1 MISYCKAYSNLPR
14 NFTCH
19 TYIYIIATMKSL
31 LHHIFLLLIAML
43 SITACSD
50 IDPFET
56 DETRGMELTIN
67 CVNPNNTRATMPG
80 DNAYNENAIKTIHY
94 FLYVSGKTNEN
105 AVMKGKFDIA
115 EGTNG
120 TATIRIPMN
129 EAELNTIVFPRP
141 IEECEVYLI
150 ANLPDGVLPEDLKTL
165 DDTRLATLRAKA
177 IVADFQNNPVQ
188 TSFVMEGLGKARI
201 TSRNKTVAA
210 EGNIIIER
218 LASKITSR
226 IAVAETFTDSDGKV
240 WTPQVSGME
249 IHLDNAVSNTT
260 LNADFGTAYF
270 DYAVRQ
276 EIGTANGTLG
286 EGGESVAFHVYQPF
300 YSYPCTWDYSEDEA
314 MALYIKL
321 PWQTDNGS
329 GNVRYEDCYYK
340 VYLPTMQLDRN
351 CWYNLDLK
359 IGMLGSFTVADDPVE
374 ITGSVYKVIDWKNG
388 FEDWS
393 AGLNVDTE
401 LLSAHYLVVEQN
413 KYIVNNKNTFE
424 IPFITSHK
432 CVIEGLKVTITD
444 FGTDSNPKNEPKE
457 VTNQAIEGNWLTV
470 EGNTIKLNHALNND
484 FINTKNYDYTPYEFT
499 FTLCHENNKE
509 KFKEKITIVQK
520 PAISITAHLNSY
532 RVGSPTGI
540 NGYMYINGKTG
551 ANGGNGADYGGAHGL
566 TGGNTNPYMYT
577 IEVTVLP
584 AGSDYILGDPRTDTP
599 ATDSNRQS
607 LDFGNFV
614 SAPGIEGTNSRKL
627 QNYYGTKTDA
637 SVQNMLA
644 PKFRIASSHGV
655 TQPVDHTGARNR
667 AATYQED
674 GYPAGRW
681 RVPTMAEVTF
691 MVKLS
696 ADGKIPTLFTNGNAY
711 WCANGKVT
719 PLQGGGVNPTVGTG
733 GNNGPVRCVYDDWY
747 WENSQY
753 PRMESRGDHPNK
765 YNQFTWGD
773 EIN

>member
-1 MISYCKAYSNLPR
+1 
-14 NFTCH
+14 
-19 TYIYIIATMKSL
+19 
-31 LHHIFLLLIAML
+31 ML
-43 SITACSD
+43 SITSCSD
-50 IDPFET
+50 IDPFES
-56 DETRGMELTIN
+56 DETRGLELTVN
-67 CVNPNNTRATMPG
+67 CVNLNNTRATMPG
-80 DNAYNENAIKTIHY
+80 DNSYNENAIRTIHY

-105 AVMKGKFDIA
+105 AVMKGKFDMA

-120 TATIRIPMN
+120 TAIIRIPMN

-177 IVADFQNNPVQ
+177 IAADFQNNPVQ
-188 TSFVMEGLGKARI
+188 NSFVMEGSDKARI
-201 TSRNKTVAA
+201 ISRNKTVAA
-210 EGNIIIER
+210 EGQVTLER
-218 LASKITSR
+218 LASKITTR
-226 IAVAETFTDSDGKV
+226 IAVVDVFTDSDGTE
-240 WTPQVSGME
+240 WTPMVDQMQ

-260 LNADFGTAYF
+260 LAGDFGNTHF
-270 DYAVRQ
+270 DYTARTKL
-276 EIGTANGTLG
+276 GTANGTID
-286 EGGESVAFHVYQPF
+286 SNPVVFQVYQPF
-300 YSYPCTWDYSEDEA
+300 YSYPCTWDYSDQEA
-314 MALYIKL
+314 LALYIML
-321 PWQTDNGS
+321 PWQPDNGQKFK
-329 GNVRYEDCYYK
+329 NCYYK

-351 CWYNLDLK
+351 TWYNLDLK
-359 IGMLGSFTVADDPVE
+359 IGMLGSFTEADEPLE
-374 ITGSVYKVIDWKNG
+374 ITGIIYKVIDWKNG
-388 FEDWS
+388 FADWS

-401 LLSAHYLVVEQN
+401 LLSAHYLVVDQN
-413 KYIVNNKNTFE
+413 SYVVNNKNTFE

-432 CVIEGLKVTITD
+432 CVIEDVKMTYVNFGKTDTSKPTDTPITTTKVTSSHYQLGD
-444 FGTDSNPKNEPKE
+444 NAND
-457 VTNQAIEGNWLTV
+457 WLKL
-470 EGNTIKLNHALNND
+470 EGNTIKLSHELNND
-484 FINTKNYDYTPYEFT
+484 FVNTKDYDYSPFTIT

-532 RVGSPTGI
+532 RVGSPTGT
-540 NGYMYINGKTG
+540 NGYMYINGITG
-551 ANGGNGADYGGAHGL
+551 KDGGNSASYGGAHGL
-566 TGGNTNPYMYT
+566 TGSNTNPYMYT

-607 LDFGNFV
+607 LDFGNFA

-655 TQPVDHTGARNR
+655 TNQISHTNARNR

-696 ADGKIPTLFTNGNAY
+696 ADGKIPTLFSNGSAY

-719 PLQGGGVNPTVGTG
+719 PQTGGGVDTTVGTG

-747 WENSQY
+747 WENSRY
-753 PRMESRGDHPNK
+753 PRMAERGNHPNM

-773 EIN
+773 EI

>member
-1 MISYCKAYSNLPR
+1 
-14 NFTCH
+14 
-19 TYIYIIATMKSL
+19 MKSL

-105 AVMKGKFDIA
+105 AVMKGKINIA
-115 EGTNG
+115 VGTNG

-129 EAELNTIVFPRP
+129 EAELNNVVFPRP

-150 ANLPDGVLPEDLKTL
+150 ANLPDGVRPAGAA
-165 DDTRLATLRAKA
+165 DDDPKNWTNTTLATLRAMSVTA
-177 IVADFQNNPVQ
+177 NFQGDAVQ

-201 TSRNKTVAA
+201 ISRNKTVAA
-210 EGNIIIER
+210 EGNIIVER

-240 WTPQVSGME
+240 WTPQLDGMV

-260 LNADFGTAYF
+260 LNADFGNTYF
-270 DYAVRQ
+270 DYDVRK

-286 EGGESVAFHVYQPF
+286 EGGESVLFHVYQPF
-300 YSYPCTWDYSEDEA
+300 YSYPCTWDYSDDEA
-314 MALYIKL
+314 MALYIML
-321 PWQTDNGS
+321 PWQTDNGD
-329 GNVRYEDCYYK
+329 GNVQFKDCHYK

-359 IGMLGSFTVADDPVE
+359 IEMLGTFTAPDEPVE
-374 ITGSVYKVIDWKNG
+374 VTGVIYKVIDWKNG
-388 FEDWS
+388 FADWS
-393 AGLNVDTE
+393 AGLNIDTE

-413 KYIVNNKNTFE
+413 NYVVNNKNTFE
-424 IPFITSHK
+424 IPFITSHN
-432 CVIEGLKVTITD
+432 CVIEDVKMTYVTFGNSDTSKPTDTPITTTKVTSSHYQLGD
-444 FGTDSNPKNEPKE
+444 NAND
-457 VTNQAIEGNWLTV
+457 WLKV
-470 EGNTIKLNHALNND
+470 EGNTIKLSHELNND
-484 FINTKNYDYTPYEFT
+484 FVNTKDYDYSPFTIT

-532 RVGSPTGI
+532 RVGSPTGT
-540 NGYMYINGKTG
+540 NGYLYVNGYGPEQNPTYS
-551 ANGGNGADYGGAHGL
+551 YGGVRGL
-566 TGGNTNPYMYT
+566 ISTSNKNPYMY
-577 IEVTVLP
+577 IVEVTVLP
-584 AGSDYILGDPRTDTP
+584 HGSDFILGDPRTDVP

-627 QNYYGTKTDA
+627 RNYYGTKTDA
-637 SVQNMLA
+637 SVQNMIS
-644 PKFRIASSHGV
+644 PKFRFASSHGV
-655 TQPVDHTGARNR
+655 MNDKVSHTNARNR

-674 GYPAGRW
+674 GFPAGRW
-681 RVPTMAEVTF
+681 RVPTMAEARFVI
-691 MVKLS
+691 KLS
-696 ADGKIPTLFTNGNAY
+696 SDGKIPNLFNTTNRY
-711 WCANGKVT
+711 WCANGTVISGGDPVVT
-719 PLQGGGVNPTVGTG
+719 NTG
-733 GNNGPVRCVYDDWY
+733 SYYVRCVYDDWY

-753 PRMESRGDHPNK
+753 PRMESLGDHPNK

-773 EIN
+773 EI

>member
-1 MISYCKAYSNLPR
+1 
-14 NFTCH
+14 
-19 TYIYIIATMKSL
+19 MKSL

-105 AVMKGKFDIA
+105 AVMKGKINIA

-129 EAELNTIVFPRP
+129 ESELNTLVFPRP

-150 ANLPDGVLPEDLKTL
+150 ANLPDGVRPAGAA
-165 DDTRLATLRAKA
+165 DDDPKNWTNTTLATLRAMSVTA
-177 IVADFQNNPVQ
+177 NFQGDPVQ

-260 LNADFGTAYF
+260 LNADFGTVHF
-270 DYAVRQ
+270 DYAARTAFP
-276 EIGTANGTLG
+276 GTVNGTLG

-300 YSYPCTWDYSEDEA
+300 YSYPCTWDYSDDNA

-321 PWQTDNGS
+321 PWQTDS
-329 GNVRYEDCYYK
+329 GDGTMQYVNCFYK

-359 IGMLGSFTVADDPVE
+359 IGMLGSFTEADDPVE
-374 ITGSVYKVIDWKNG
+374 ITGIVYKVIDWKNG
-388 FEDWS
+388 FADWS
-393 AGLNVDTE
+393 AGLNIDTE

-413 KYIVNNKNTFE
+413 NYIVNNKNTFE
-424 IPFITSHK
+424 IPFITSHN
-432 CVIEGLKVTITD
+432 CVIEDLEVTTTD
-444 FGTDSNPKNEPKE
+444 FGTTDNPKNDPKDI
-457 VTNQAIEGNWLTV
+457 TSQAVAGKWLTV
-470 EGNTIKLNHALNND
+470 DGNTIKLNHALNND
-484 FINTKNYDYTPYEFT
+484 FEGTKNYDYTPYKFT

-509 KFKEKITIVQK
+509 KFKERITITQK

-532 RVGSPTGI
+532 RESYLNGDFTDSNNGI
-540 NGYMYINGKTG
+540 SGYMYINGRA
-551 ANGGNGADYGGAHGL
+551 ANSSGSGDYGGAYGL
-566 TGGNTNPYMYT
+566 YLRGNDTNKNPYMYT

-584 AGSDYILGDPRTDTP
+584 SGSDFVLGDPRTDTP
-599 ATDSNRQS
+599 ATPTNTQS
-607 LDFGNFV
+607 LEFTNFED
-614 SAPGIEGTNSRKL
+614 APGIEGTASRSL

-655 TQPVDHTGARNR
+655 TQPVDHTDARNR

-681 RVPTMAEVTF
+681 RVPTMAEVQF
-691 MVKLS
+691 IIKLS
-696 ADGKIPTLFTNGNAY
+696 ADGKIPTLFNNGSAY
-711 WCANGKVT
+711 WCANGQVT
-719 PLQGGGVNPTVGTG
+719 PKTGGGFTPNVGTS
-733 GNNGPVRCVYDDWY
+733 GNYSVRCVYDDWY
-747 WENSQY
+747 WEYSQY
-753 PRMESRGDHPNK
+753 PRMESRGEHPNK

-773 EIN
+773 ETN

>member
-1 MISYCKAYSNLPR
+1 
-14 NFTCH
+14 
-19 TYIYIIATMKSL
+19 MKSL

-80 DNAYNENAIKTIHY
+80 DNAYNENAIRTIHY

-105 AVMKGKFDIA
+105 AVMKGKINIA

-129 EAELNTIVFPRP
+129 EEELNTLVFPRP

-150 ANLPDGVLPEDLKTL
+150 ANLPDGVRPAGAA
-165 DDTRLATLRAKA
+165 DDDPKNWTNTTLATLRAMSVTA
-177 IVADFQNNPVQ
+177 NFQGDPVQ

-201 TSRNKTVAA
+201 ISRNKTVAA
-210 EGNIIIER
+210 EGNITIER

-260 LNADFGTAYF
+260 LNADFGTVHF
-270 DYAVRQ
+270 DYAARTAFP
-276 EIGTANGTLG
+276 GTVNGTLG

-321 PWQTDNGS
+321 PWQTDS
-329 GNVRYEDCYYK
+329 GDGTMQYVNCFYK

-359 IGMLGSFTVADDPVE
+359 IGMLGSFTEADDPVE
-374 ITGSVYKVIDWKNG
+374 ITGTVYKVIDWKNG
-388 FEDWS
+388 FTDWS
-393 AGLNVDTE
+393 AGLNIDTE
-401 LLSAHYLVVEQN
+401 LLSSHYLVVEQKN
-413 KYIVNNKNTFE
+413 YVVNNKNTFE
-424 IPFITSHK
+424 IPFITSHN
-432 CVIEGLKVTITD
+432 CVIEDVKMTYVTFGNSDTSKPTDTPITTTKVTSSHYQLGD
-444 FGTDSNPKNEPKE
+444 NAND
-457 VTNQAIEGNWLTV
+457 WLKL
-470 EGNTIKLNHALNND
+470 EGNTIKLSHELNND
-484 FINTKNYDYTPYEFT
+484 FVNTKDYDYSPFTIT

-532 RVGSPTGI
+532 RVGSPTGT
-540 NGYMYINGKTG
+540 NGYLYINGVTG
-551 ANGGNGADYGGAHGL
+551 KDGGNDADYGGAHGL
-566 TGGNTNPYMYT
+566 NGGNTNPYMYT

-599 ATDSNRQS
+599 ATDSNRQN

-655 TQPVDHTGARNR
+655 TNQISHTNARNR

-719 PLQGGGVNPTVGTG
+719 PQTGGGVKTTVGTD

-747 WENSQY
+747 WENSRY
-753 PRMESRGDHPNK
+753 PRMASRGDHPNK

>member
-1 MISYCKAYSNLPR
+1 
-14 NFTCH
+14 
-19 TYIYIIATMKSL
+19 MKSL

-80 DNAYNENAIKTIHY
+80 DNAYNENAIRTIHY
-94 FLYVSGKTNEN
+94 FLYVSGQTNEN
-105 AVMKGKFDIA
+105 AVMKGKINIA
-115 EGTNG
+115 EGPNG

-129 EAELNTIVFPRP
+129 EEELNTLVFPRP

-150 ANLPDGVLPEDLKTL
+150 ANLPDGVRPAGAA
-165 DDTRLATLRAKA
+165 DDDPKNWTNTTLATLRAMSVTA
-177 IVADFQNNPVQ
+177 NFQGDAVQ

-210 EGNIIIER
+210 EGNITIER

-226 IAVAETFTDSDGKV
+226 IAVAETFTDSDRKV

-260 LNADFGTAYF
+260 LNADFGTVHF
-270 DYAVRQ
+270 DYAARTAFP
-276 EIGTANGTLG
+276 GTVNGTLG

-300 YSYPCTWDYSEDEA
+300 YSYPCTWDYSDDEA

-321 PWQTDNGS
+321 PWQTDS
-329 GNVRYEDCYYK
+329 GDGTMQYVNCFYK

-359 IGMLGSFTVADDPVE
+359 IGMLGSFTEAADPVE
-374 ITGSVYKVIDWKNG
+374 ITGIVYKVIDWKNG
-388 FEDWS
+388 FDDWS
-393 AGLNVDTE
+393 AGLNIDTE

-432 CVIEGLKVTITD
+432 CVIDSLKVTNVD
-444 FGTDSNPKNEPKE
+444 FGTTSNPKNAPKD
-457 VTNQAIEGNWLTV
+457 VTNQAVAGNWLTLD
-470 EGNTIKLNHALNND
+470 GNTIRLNHALNNN
-484 FINTKNYDYTPYEFT
+484 FINTTNYDYAPYTFT
-499 FTLCHENNKE
+499 FILCHENNKV

-520 PAISITAHLNSY
+520 PAISITAHLNSLWD
-532 RVGSPTGI
+532 GTKGETKS
-540 NGYMYINGKTG
+540 GYMFVNGNSPNKTNSG
-551 ANGGNGADYGGAHGL
+551 YSNFGGSNGITNSSGNK
-566 TGGNTNPYMYT
+566 NPYMYT

-584 AGSDYILGDPRTDTP
+584 EGSNYILGDPRKLYKIGTDLSDQTSFTEAP
-599 ATDSNRQS
+599 DIDGSGNRR
-607 LDFGNFV
+607 L
-614 SAPGIEGTNSRKL
+614 T
-627 QNYYGTKTDA
+627 NYYGTIKDGT
-637 SVQNMLA
+637 VENMLA

-655 TQPVDHTGARNR
+655 TSTISYLNAFNR
-667 AATYQED
+667 AGSYQED

-681 RVPTMAEVTF
+681 RVPTRAEVEF
-691 MVKLS
+691 IIKLS
-696 ADGKIPTLFTNGNAY
+696 CDGKLPLLFTNGSDY
-711 WCANGKVT
+711 WCANGKVEPIENAQPKFT
-719 PLQGGGVNPTVGTG
+719 ENTE
-733 GNNGPVRCVYDDWY
+733 NSCFIRSVYDDWY

-753 PRMESRGDHPNK
+753 PRMTSRGDHPNK

-773 EIN
+773 E

>member
-1 MISYCKAYSNLPR
+1 
-14 NFTCH
+14 
-19 TYIYIIATMKSL
+19 MKSI
-31 LHHIFLLLIAML
+31 LHHILLLFLAIL

-56 DETRGMELTIN
+56 DNTKGMELTIR
-67 CVNPNNTRATMPG
+67 CVNPNDTRATAPG

-105 AVMKGKFDIA
+105 AVLKGKMNIA

-120 TATIRIPMN
+120 QATIRIPMN
-129 EAELNTIVFPRP
+129 EGTLNTIVFPRP

-150 ANLPDGVLPEDLKTL
+150 ANLPNGVLPEDLSTVA
-165 DDTRLATLRAKA
+165 DTRLATLQALAVTANFKGNA
-177 IVADFQNNPVQ
+177 VQ
-188 TSFVMEGLGKARI
+188 EAFVMTGQGKARI

-210 EGNIIIER
+210 EGDITIER
-218 LASKITSR
+218 LAAKLTTR
-226 IAVAETFTDSDGKV
+226 IAVANSFTDSDGKE
-240 WTPQVSGME
+240 WIPQVDSMK
-249 IHLDNAVSNTT
+249 IHLDNAASNTT
-260 LNADFGTAYF
+260 LAGDFGTTRF
-270 DYAVRQ
+270 DYDVRTKF
-276 EIGTANGTLG
+276 GTANGTIG
-286 EGGESVAFHVYQPF
+286 SESVLFHVYQPF
-300 YSYPCTWDYSEDEA
+300 YSYPCKWDSYTNTEGT
-314 MALYIKL
+314 MALYIQL
-321 PWQTDNGS
+321 PWKTTVDGTTKYQN
-329 GNVRYEDCYYK
+329 CFYK
-340 VYLPTMQLDRN
+340 VYPATMQLDRN

-359 IGMLGSFTVADDPVE
+359 IGVLGSFTETDDPIE
-374 ITGSVYKVIDWKNG
+374 ITGIIYKVIDWKNG
-388 FEDWS
+388 FADWS

-401 LLSAHYLVVEQN
+401 LLSAHYLVVDQN
-413 KYIVNNKNTFE
+413 SYVVNNKNTFE

-432 CVIEGLKVTITD
+432 CVIEDVKMTYVNFGKTDTSKPTDTPITTTKVTSSHYQLGD
-444 FGTDSNPKNEPKE
+444 NAND
-457 VTNQAIEGNWLTV
+457 WLKL
-470 EGNTIKLNHALNND
+470 EGNTIKLSHELNND
-484 FINTKNYDYTPYEFT
+484 FVNTKDYDYSPFTIT

-532 RVGSPTGI
+532 RVGSPTGT
-540 NGYMYINGKTG
+540 NGYMYINGITG
-551 ANGGNGADYGGAHGL
+551 KDGGNSASYGGAHGL
-566 TGGNTNPYMYT
+566 TGSNTNPYMYT

-607 LDFGNFV
+607 LDFGNFA

-655 TQPVDHTGARNR
+655 TNQISHTNARNR

-696 ADGKIPTLFTNGNAY
+696 ADGKIPTLFSNGSAY

-719 PLQGGGVNPTVGTG
+719 PQTGGGVDTTVGTG

-747 WENSQY
+747 WENSRY
-753 PRMESRGDHPNK
+753 PRMAERGNHPNM

-773 EIN
+773 EI